1 MDLLNVFQTMEKYE
15 DDLDSYRAPEAPYP
29 KNAYTDTPINN
40 VVNDFEKFNH
50 STMYYNLDGYISPH
64 SYMNWGSN
72 SEIVTSIIEDC
83 KVPAFLDRLDPNQI
97 FTPDMA
103 ELRKLASDQNKI
115 VKMFERRLM
124 ESLTSQG
131 KVGLDESD
139 IEAMQ
144 ALTAARSAITS
155 INKEKTGIKTKIAEL
170 KIKQQSL
177 ANGSAGGN
185 GGTGNATAQNPYA
198 ARSIMDNIFELS
210 MRNNPPQ
217 SSTVDFPVP
226 EVDPSS
232 IETEEISSGDT
243 TMTELEILQP
253 KTYVVVDSNGDPRS
267 AEYLTRDQNMNEIT
281 NYPNPTKPIVD
292 VDLNTGD
299 ATNEIG
305 QHFQIEIR
313 EKDKFVDIDK
323 V

>member
-1 MDLLNVFQTMEKYE
+1 MEKYE
-15 DDLDSYRAPEAPYP
+15 DDLDSYRAPEPPYP
-29 KNAYTDTPINN
+29 KNAYTDAPINN
-40 VVNDFEKFNH
+40 VVDDFEKFNH

-103 ELRKLASDQNKI
+103 ELRKLAADQNKI

-177 ANGSAGGN
+177 TNGSAGGGN
-185 GGTGNATAQNPYA
+185 GGTANASAQNPYT
-198 ARSIMDNIFELS
+198 ARTIMDNIFELS
-210 MRNNPPQ
+210 MRNNPSQ
-217 SSTVDFPVP
+217 SPTVDFPVP

-232 IETEEISSGDT
+232 IETDDISSGDT

-253 KTYVVVDSNGDPRS
+253 KTYVVVDSTGKVES
-267 AEYLTRDQNMNEIT
+267 AEYITRDQNMNEIT
-281 NYPNPTKPIVD
+281 DFPNPTKSIVN
-292 VDLNTGD
+292 VDLNAGE

-313 EKDKFVDIDK
+313 DKDKFVDIDN